1 MCAISQE
8 IFLPTL
14 HCRAPKSRRTRKKL
28 RLSRSRARERV
39 PPNPQ
44 QLPRV
49 IFVLLRCRK
58 FSRDSFYYVY
68 DSEQPIPLSASG
80 VSSNGSNSL
89 ARSATST
96 ADSNSSLMRRANA
109 IGAAIPIRGVSHLHN
124 IRLLSF
130 IPFSIFLKIARPI
143 PSLDYVS

>member
-14 HCRAPKSRRTRKKL
+14 DGRAPKSRRTRKKL
-28 RLSRSRARERV
+28 RLSRSRAREF

-89 ARSATST
+89 ARSAAST

-109 IGAAIPIRGVSHLHN
+109 IGAAIPIRGDSHLHN

-143 PSLDYVS
+143 PSSD